1 VSKTIIQLIIKD
13 GPPKQKSESKLDSLC
28 DKVQEYIDYCLD
40 TDSEDSRE
48 FEYLTKLNN
57 KLKNR
62 KLTPD
67 LASIKKKL
75 DKFFSKNEEE

>member
-28 DKVQEYIDYCLD
+28 DKVQEYIDYCL
-40 TDSEDSRE
+40 